1 MDVWIDGQKAA
12 EGFAFRKAL
21 SDLSLLR
28 IAVYRQPTALLLDD
42 LMMYLHPDDGG
53 AVVNTGN
60 QQDQNTKAY
69 CKITRYESKPRGALA
84 VTDMTDAYK
93 DYAKSAVRGVLFT
106 NNRRSSLSA
115 TR

>member
-1 MDVWIDGQKAA
+1 
-12 EGFAFRKAL
+12 
-21 SDLSLLR
+21 
-28 IAVYRQPTALLLDD
+28 
-42 LMMYLHPDDGG
+42 MMYLHPDDGG

-93 DYAKSAVRGVLFT
+93 DYAKSAVRGVPVSYTHLDVYKRQVP
-106 NNRRSSLSA
+106 NGGGE
-115 TR
+115 